1 MLCSTRAG
9 LRHNTDLREDE
20 EPHLVVETISRP
32 AATHEAAEGV
42 AAATVIT
49 EPRHGSTLID
59 ILQYDGLLIRL
70 EAWPARADDLVVSR
84 ARDRTWLTLRAPG
97 LT

>member
-1 MLCSTRAG
+1 MLCSIRAG

-42 AAATVIT
+42 AAAAVIT
-49 EPRHGSTLID
+49 EPRHGAALVD
-59 ILQYDGLLIRL
+59 VLQYDGVLVRL
-70 EAWPARADDLVVSR
+70 EARAARADNLVVSR
-84 ARDRTWLTLRAPG
+84 ARGRTWLTLRSPG
-97 LT
+97 LA